1 VRVLRVF
8 GKLLVSVGA
17 GILLFVVWTLWGT
30 GLQTAR
36 DQDRLASQFQA
47 LPAFPTSA
55 RVGEDPK
62 GPPRSYAPNPGD
74 PVFRLRIPAID
85 LDHIVVEGVA
95 DEQLRLGPGHYP
107 SCRRGFVR
115 PLCTE
120 HDEIW
125 PGQKGRVI
133 VSGHRT
139 TYGAPFW
146 DLDKLS
152 QGDVVLTQTRWG
164 DFTYRVS
171 GKEIV
176 GPSARDIANPAASD
190 GYEIVF
196 TTCNPKF
203 SAAERLIVYAEME
216 ASSDAGRA

>member
-1 VRVLRVF
+1 MKFLRFF
-8 GKLLVSVGA
+8 GKLLISVGA

-30 GLQTAR
+30 GLLAQR
-36 DQDRLASQFQA
+36 DQQRLADQFDA
-47 LPAFPTSA
+47 LPPLTASA
-55 RVGEDPK
+55 KAGADLPQGPPK
-62 GPPRSYAPNPGD
+62 GFAPGPGE

-85 LDHIVVEGVA
+85 LDHIVVEGVG
-95 DEQLRLGPGHYP
+95 EEELELGPGHYP
-107 SCRRGFVR
+107 SCRKGFPR

-120 HDEIW
+120 GDEVW
-125 PGQKGRVI
+125 PGERGRVI

-146 DLDKLS
+146 ALDRLKR
-152 QGDVVLTQTRWG
+152 GDRIEVATRWG

-176 GPSARDIANPAASD
+176 PPDSRDIANPRAAD
-190 GYEIVF
+190 GYELVF
-196 TTCNPKF
+196 TTCNPRF

-216 ASSDAGRA
+216 V